1 MKNKLQLQDFTFFIN
16 ILKDSNKWNIDDL
29 TKKLGKDIETIV
41 YMLNIMSEV
50 YSVNGENFIDFEIDS
65 SENVIFFEYSS
76 TFKELNTITDFELF
90 KIYNLLKSNQNLN
103 IQNINK
109 KDYKNFSKIL
119 DMYFDEKSN
128 IEFEDN
134 LSIHLL
140 TDINIEY
147 LKIGYDD
154 PKTYS
159 IKPISISNNQDGNVL
174 EAIDLIDNKVKTF
187 LINRIIEVN
196 ELNLIS
202 SSNKEKIN
210 SIEVKFKY
218 KNENF
223 SNKLDKDNTFFK
235 DGLCI
240 YTFRDFNVALEFFF
254 EHFQELQIVS
264 PNKLKIE
271 FNKRINNLVD
281 MINLWVLL
289 NFWLYYLSPWG

>member
-16 ILKDSNKWNIDDL
+16 ILKNSNKWNIDDL

-109 KDYKNFSKIL
+109 KDYNNFLKIL

-147 LKIGYDD
+147 LKIGYDY

-174 EAIDLIDNKVKTF
+174 EAVDLIDNKVKTF

-202 SSNKEKIN
+202 SSNKEKIK

-281 MINLWVLL
+281 MINL
-289 NFWLYYLSPWG
+289 

>member
-16 ILKDSNKWNIDDL
+16 ILKDSNKWKIDDL

-264 PNKLKIE
+264 PKKLKIE

-281 MINLWVLL
+281 MINL
-289 NFWLYYLSPWG
+289 

>member
-65 SENVIFFEYSS
+65 SENLIFFEYSS

-109 KDYKNFSKIL
+109 KDYNNFLKIL

-159 IKPISISNNQDGNVL
+159 IKPISISNNQDGNVI

-235 DGLCI
+235 DGLCV

-281 MINLWVLL
+281 MINL
-289 NFWLYYLSPWG
+289 

>member
-16 ILKDSNKWNIDDL
+16 ILKDSNKWKIDDL

-65 SENVIFFEYSS
+65 SENLIFFEYSS

-103 IQNINK
+103 IQNINQ
-109 KDYKNFSKIL
+109 KDYNNFLKIL

-174 EAIDLIDNKVKTF
+174 EAIDLIDSKVKTF

-281 MINLWVLL
+281 MINL
-289 NFWLYYLSPWG
+289 

>member
-29 TKKLGKDIETIV
+29 TKKLGKDIEAIV

-109 KDYKNFSKIL
+109 KDYNNFLKIL

-147 LKIGYDD
+147 LKIGYDY

-281 MINLWVLL
+281 MINL
-289 NFWLYYLSPWG
+289 

>member
-65 SENVIFFEYSS
+65 SENLIFFEYSS

-109 KDYKNFSKIL
+109 KDYNNFLKIL

-147 LKIGYDD
+147 LKIGYDY

-240 YTFRDFNVALEFFF
+240 YTFRDFNVALDFFF

-271 FNKRINNLVD
+271 FNKRIKNLVD
-281 MINLWVLL
+281 MINL
-289 NFWLYYLSPWG
+289 

>member
-109 KDYKNFSKIL
+109 KDYNNFLKIL

-147 LKIGYDD
+147 LKIGYDH

-281 MINLWVLL
+281 MINL
-289 NFWLYYLSPWG
+289 

>member
-29 TKKLGKDIETIV
+29 TEKLGKNIETIV

-65 SENVIFFEYSS
+65 SENLIFFEYSS

-109 KDYKNFSKIL
+109 KDYNNFLKIL

-128 IEFEDN
+128 IESENN

-281 MINLWVLL
+281 MINL
-289 NFWLYYLSPWG
+289 

>member
-65 SENVIFFEYSS
+65 SENVIFFVYST

-90 KIYNLLKSNQNLN
+90 KIYNLMKSNQNLN
-103 IQNINK
+103 IQNINQ
-109 KDYKNFSKIL
+109 KDYNNFLKIL

-174 EAIDLIDNKVKTF
+174 EAVDLIDNKVKTF

-223 SNKLDKDNTFFK
+223 SNKLDKDSIFFK

-264 PNKLKIE
+264 PNKLKIG

-281 MINLWVLL
+281 MINL
-289 NFWLYYLSPWG
+289 

>member
-16 ILKDSNKWNIDDL
+16 ILKDSNKWKIDDL

-65 SENVIFFEYSS
+65 SENLIFFEYSS

-109 KDYKNFSKIL
+109 KDYNNFLKIL

-147 LKIGYDD
+147 LKIGYDYS
-154 PKTYS
+154 KTYS

-281 MINLWVLL
+281 MINL
-289 NFWLYYLSPWG
+289 

>member
-41 YMLNIMSEV
+41 YMLNIMSEI

-147 LKIGYDD
+147 LKIGYDYS
-154 PKTYS
+154 KTYS

-281 MINLWVLL
+281 MINL
-289 NFWLYYLSPWG
+289 

>member
-109 KDYKNFSKIL
+109 KDYNNFLKIL

-147 LKIGYDD
+147 LKIGYND

-271 FNKRINNLVD
+271 FDKRINNLVD
-281 MINLWVLL
+281 MINL
-289 NFWLYYLSPWG
+289 

>member
-65 SENVIFFEYSS
+65 SENLIFFEYSS

-147 LKIGYDD
+147 LKIGYDY

-159 IKPISISNNQDGNVL
+159 IKPISISNNRDGNVL

-281 MINLWVLL
+281 MINL
-289 NFWLYYLSPWG
+289 

>member
-109 KDYKNFSKIL
+109 KDYNNFLKIL

-271 FNKRINNLVD
+271 FNKRIKNLVD
-281 MINLWVLL
+281 MINL
-289 NFWLYYLSPWG
+289 

>member
-65 SENVIFFEYSS
+65 SENLIFFEYSS

-119 DMYFDEKSN
+119 DMYFVEKSN

-281 MINLWVLL
+281 MINL
-289 NFWLYYLSPWG
+289 

>member
-65 SENVIFFEYSS
+65 SENLIFFEYSS

-103 IQNINK
+103 IQNINQ
-109 KDYKNFSKIL
+109 KDYNKFLKIL

-147 LKIGYDD
+147 LKIGYDYS
-154 PKTYS
+154 KTYS

-281 MINLWVLL
+281 MINL
-289 NFWLYYLSPWG
+289 

>member
-29 TKKLGKDIETIV
+29 TKKIGKDIETIV

-281 MINLWVLL
+281 MINL
-289 NFWLYYLSPWG
+289 

>member
-16 ILKDSNKWNIDDL
+16 ILKDSNKWKIDDL

-65 SENVIFFEYSS
+65 SENLIFFEFSS

-109 KDYKNFSKIL
+109 KDYNNFLKIL

-281 MINLWVLL
+281 MINL
-289 NFWLYYLSPWG
+289 

>member
-16 ILKDSNKWNIDDL
+16 ILKDSNKWKIDDL

-65 SENVIFFEYSS
+65 SENLIFFEYSS

-109 KDYKNFSKIL
+109 KDYNNFLKIL

-147 LKIGYDD
+147 LKIGYDY

-281 MINLWVLL
+281 MINL
-289 NFWLYYLSPWG
+289 

>member
-16 ILKDSNKWNIDDL
+16 ILKDSNKWKIDDL

-65 SENVIFFEYSS
+65 SENLIFFEYSS

-109 KDYKNFSKIL
+109 KDYNNFLKIL
-119 DMYFDEKSN
+119 DTYFDEKSN

-240 YTFRDFNVALEFFF
+240 YTFRDFNVALDFFF
-254 EHFQELQIVS
+254 EHFQDLQIVS

-281 MINLWVLL
+281 MINL
-289 NFWLYYLSPWG
+289 

>member
-1 MKNKLQLQDFTFFIN
+1 
-16 ILKDSNKWNIDDL
+16 
-29 TKKLGKDIETIV
+29 
-41 YMLNIMSEV
+41 MLNIMSEV

-65 SENVIFFEYSS
+65 SENIIFFEYSS

-109 KDYKNFSKIL
+109 KDYNNFLKIL

-147 LKIGYDD
+147 LKIGYDYS
-154 PKTYS
+154 KTYS

-174 EAIDLIDNKVKTF
+174 EAIDLIDSKVKTF

-196 ELNLIS
+196 EFKLIS
-202 SSNKEKIN
+202 SSSKEKIN

-281 MINLWVLL
+281 MINL
-289 NFWLYYLSPWG
+289 

>member
-29 TKKLGKDIETIV
+29 TKMLGKDIETIV

-50 YSVNGENFIDFEIDS
+50 YSVNGENFIDFEFDS
-65 SENVIFFEYSS
+65 SENLIFFEYSS

-281 MINLWVLL
+281 MINL
-289 NFWLYYLSPWG
+289 

>member
-16 ILKDSNKWNIDDL
+16 ILKDSNKWKIDDL

-65 SENVIFFEYSS
+65 SENLIFFEYSS

-109 KDYKNFSKIL
+109 KDYNNFLKIL

-281 MINLWVLL
+281 MINL
-289 NFWLYYLSPWG
+289 

>member
-16 ILKDSNKWNIDDL
+16 ILKDSNKWKIDDL

-147 LKIGYDD
+147 LKIGYSYS
-154 PKTYS
+154 KTYS

-281 MINLWVLL
+281 MINL
-289 NFWLYYLSPWG
+289 

>member
-16 ILKDSNKWNIDDL
+16 ILKDSNKWKIDDL

-109 KDYKNFSKIL
+109 KDYNNFLKIL

-223 SNKLDKDNTFFK
+223 SNKLNKDDTFFK

-281 MINLWVLL
+281 MINL
-289 NFWLYYLSPWG
+289 

>member
-16 ILKDSNKWNIDDL
+16 ILKDSNKWKIDDL

-109 KDYKNFSKIL
+109 KDYNNFLKIL

-128 IEFEDN
+128 IEFENN

-281 MINLWVLL
+281 MINL
-289 NFWLYYLSPWG
+289 

>member
-16 ILKDSNKWNIDDL
+16 ILKDSNKWKIDDL

-65 SENVIFFEYSS
+65 SENLIFFEYSS

-289 NFWLYYLSPWG
+289 NF

>member
-16 ILKDSNKWNIDDL
+16 ILKDSNKWKIDDL

-147 LKIGYDD
+147 LKIGYDYS
-154 PKTYS
+154 KTYS

-281 MINLWVLL
+281 MINL
-289 NFWLYYLSPWG
+289 

>member
-65 SENVIFFEYSS
+65 SENLIFFEYSS

-109 KDYKNFSKIL
+109 KDYKNFLKIL

-154 PKTYS
+154 PKSYS

-281 MINLWVLL
+281 MINL
-289 NFWLYYLSPWG
+289 

>member
-16 ILKDSNKWNIDDL
+16 ILKDSNKWKIDDL

-65 SENVIFFEYSS
+65 SENLIFFEYSS

-240 YTFRDFNVALEFFF
+240 YTFRDFNVALDFFF
-254 EHFQELQIVS
+254 EHFQDLQIVS

-271 FNKRINNLVD
+271 FNKRIKNLVD
-281 MINLWVLL
+281 MINL
-289 NFWLYYLSPWG
+289 

>member
-16 ILKDSNKWNIDDL
+16 ILKDSNKWKIDDL

-65 SENVIFFEYSS
+65 SENLIFFEYSS

-119 DMYFDEKSN
+119 DIYFDEKSN

-281 MINLWVLL
+281 MINL
-289 NFWLYYLSPWG
+289 

>member
-41 YMLNIMSEV
+41 YMLNIMSEI

-65 SENVIFFEYSS
+65 SENLIFFEYSS

-147 LKIGYDD
+147 LKIGYND

-281 MINLWVLL
+281 MINL
-289 NFWLYYLSPWG
+289 

>member
-50 YSVNGENFIDFEIDS
+50 YSVNGENFIDFEFDS
-65 SENVIFFEYSS
+65 SENLIFFEYSS

-109 KDYKNFSKIL
+109 KDYNNFLKIL

-128 IEFEDN
+128 IEYEDN

-174 EAIDLIDNKVKTF
+174 EAIYLIDNKVKTF

-281 MINLWVLL
+281 MINL
-289 NFWLYYLSPWG
+289 

>member
-16 ILKDSNKWNIDDL
+16 ILKDSNKWKIDDL

-109 KDYKNFSKIL
+109 KDYNNFLKIL

-187 LINRIIEVN
+187 LIYRIIEVN

-223 SNKLDKDNTFFK
+223 SNKLVKDNTFFK

-281 MINLWVLL
+281 MINL
-289 NFWLYYLSPWG
+289 

>member
-65 SENVIFFEYSS
+65 SENIIFFEYSS

-147 LKIGYDD
+147 LKIGYDYS
-154 PKTYS
+154 KTYS

-281 MINLWVLL
+281 MINL
-289 NFWLYYLSPWG
+289 

>member
-109 KDYKNFSKIL
+109 KDYNNFLKIL

-147 LKIGYDD
+147 LKIGYND

-264 PNKLKIE
+264 PNKLKLE

-281 MINLWVLL
+281 MINL
-289 NFWLYYLSPWG
+289 

>member
-16 ILKDSNKWNIDDL
+16 ILNDSNKWNIDDL

-65 SENVIFFEYSS
+65 SENLIFFEYSS

-281 MINLWVLL
+281 MINL
-289 NFWLYYLSPWG
+289 

>member
-16 ILKDSNKWNIDDL
+16 ILKDSNKWKIDDL

-65 SENVIFFEYSS
+65 SENLIFFEYSS

-109 KDYKNFSKIL
+109 KDYNNFLKIL

-154 PKTYS
+154 PRTYS

-281 MINLWVLL
+281 MINL
-289 NFWLYYLSPWG
+289 

>member
-65 SENVIFFEYSS
+65 SENLIFFEYSS

-119 DMYFDEKSN
+119 DMYFDEKSS

-140 TDINIEY
+140 TDVNIEY

-281 MINLWVLL
+281 MINL
-289 NFWLYYLSPWG
+289 